1 MKRNKLYLV
10 IAVLAM
16 LSLAFQAQAG
26 VKPVKWDLFS
36 KNLVK
41 ALKTDNDGLKRSA
54 MMRIIQHADSL
65 KVDEAAFDIMWIY
78 RHHKDE
84 KCRQLAL
91 VTLHKMKNRW
101 AMNALKLHV
110 KFEKSPRLRNQ
121 IYAILN
127 DYEAKSKEHDK
138 L

>member
-1 MKRNKLYLV
+1 MKRTNFYFIILSLV
-10 IAVLAM
+10 II
-16 LSLAFQAQAG
+16 SLAINAEAK
-26 VKPVKWDLFS
+26 VKAVKWDLFS
-36 KNLVK
+36 KNLVL

-54 MMRIIQHADSL
+54 MMRIIQYADSL

-91 VTLHKMKNRW
+91 VTLYKMQNRW
-101 AMNALKLHV
+101 AINALKLHV
-110 KFEKSPRLRNQ
+110 KFEKSPQLRNQ

-127 DYEAKSKEHDK
+127 DYQNRSQQKNKM
-138 L
+138 